1 MMQIH
6 GFQKLTLVDFPG
18 RVAAILF
25 TGACN
30 FRCPFCQNA
39 SLVLHPD
46 TEPMI
51 DDDEIFSYLRK
62 RKGMLDGV
70 VVTGGEPTLQPDLL
84 EYLSRLKEE
93 GYAVKLDTNGYRPD
107 VMKEAVRSGLV
118 DYIAMDIKNSLGRYA
133 VTAGLP
139 GLDTSLIEESIGY
152 LLEGHVPYEM
162 RTTVVHELH
171 SDEDF
176 EEIGQMCRGAA
187 SFYLQTFSDSGDI
200 IGKNLTPPSAE
211 DMERYIRILRKT
223 IGNVSLRD
231 R

>member
-70 VVTGGEPTLQPDLL
+70 VVTGGEPTLQPDLFG
-84 EYLSRLKEE
+84 YLSRLKEE
-93 GYAVKLDTNGYRPD
+93 G
-107 VMKEAVRSGLV
+107 
-118 DYIAMDIKNSLGRYA
+118 YA

-139 GLDTSLIEESIGY
+139 GLDTSLIEESIGD

-200 IGKNLTPPSAE
+200 IGKNFTPPSAE

>member
-1 MMQIH
+1 
-6 GFQKLTLVDFPG
+6 
-18 RVAAILF
+18 
-25 TGACN
+25 
-30 FRCPFCQNA
+30 
-39 SLVLHPD
+39 
-46 TEPMI
+46 
-51 DDDEIFSYLRK
+51 
-62 RKGMLDGV
+62 MLDGV
-70 VVTGGEPTLQPDLL
+70 VVTGGEPTLQPDLFG
-84 EYLSRLKEE
+84 YLSRLKEE

-133 VTAGLP
+133 VTAGIP

-152 LLEGHVPYEM
+152 LLEGLVPYEM

>member
-1 MMQIH
+1 MQIH

-46 TEPMI
+46 TEPVI

-84 EYLSRLKEE
+84 GYLFRLKEE

-133 VTAGLP
+133 VTAGIP